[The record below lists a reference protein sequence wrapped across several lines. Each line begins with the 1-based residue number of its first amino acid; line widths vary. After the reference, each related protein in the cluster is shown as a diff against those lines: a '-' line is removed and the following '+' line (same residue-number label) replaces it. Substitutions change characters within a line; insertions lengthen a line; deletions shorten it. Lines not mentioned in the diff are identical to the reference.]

1 MEIINKHPIEQA
13 GHPIPRMDISIFFFL
28 LFLLQTPPNSS
39 ATFQVLE
46 EGSSLSVD
54 NSNDYLISANGVYSA
69 GFFNVGDNAFCFA
82 VWFINSSPPVAAW
95 MANRDKPVNGKGS
108 KLALLGNGDL
118 FLTDAGGIPIWN
130 SKTNSTSPVN
140 LVLLDTGNLVLRN
153 SETVTL
159 WQSFDSPTDTLLPEQ
174 PLTKDTQLVSSRSE
188 GNFSSGFYKLYFD
201 NDNVLRLLYNGPEI
215 SSVYWPEPWRITRE
229 AGRTTSN
236 NSRIAIF
243 NNLGSFES
251 SDEFS
256 FKAADSGMG
265 RQRRLKLDFDGNVRM
280 YTLKEATGTWSVSWQ
295 AISQQ
300 CMIHGICGP
309 NSLCSY
315 SPESGR
321 ICSCLPGFK
330 IKNPTDWSHGCQPE
344 SQIYCN
350 HTEVGFLRLSHVD
363 FYGYDIRYIPNST
376 YEDCKDEC
384 LQSCDCKAFMLLFR
398 NGVYNCYPK
407 FLMVNGHRSQSF
419 DGVTYVKRPKARISI
434 SNNDTS
440 KKIFLICPRVR
451 LTELETMYKRPK
463 ENESLRLLI
472 WFACGVGGVEIACI
486 ILLWYFLRGGDG
498 DLNAPIQGYIIAATG
513 FRKFSYIELK
523 KATLNFSEEIG
534 RGAAGTVY
542 KGTLSDGRVAA
553 IKRLNEA
560 NQGEAEFLAEVS
572 TIGKLNHMN
581 LIEMWGYCA
590 EGKHRLLVYELVKW
604 VRAKMNA
611 TSAGESWI
619 EEIVDPLLGCDY
631 NAKKLERL
639 VRVALN
645 CLEEDKDARPTM
657 SQVVEMLVRSEDE

>member
-1 MEIINKHPIEQA
+1 MLDPLTYNFPWLRRLNIRLSSFHIRAMEIINKHPEQA

-54 NSNDYLISANGVYSA
+54 NSNDYLISENGVYSA

-82 VWFINSSPPVAAW
+82 VWFINSSRPVAAW

-108 KLALLGNGDL
+108 KLSLLRNGDL

-188 GNFSSGFYKLYFD
+188 GNFSLGFYKLYFD

-215 SSVYWPEPWRITRE
+215 SSVYWPDPALITWE
-229 AGRTTSN
+229 AGRTTYN

-251 SDEFS
+251 SDELS

-265 RQRRLKLDFDGNVRM
+265 PQRRLKLDFDGNVRM
-280 YTLKEATGTWSVSWQ
+280 YTLQEASGTWSVSWQ
-295 AISQQ
+295 AISQP

-350 HTEVGFLRLSHVD
+350 HTEVGFLPLSHVD

-384 LQSCDCKAFMLLFR
+384 MQSCDCKGFMLLFR

-407 FLMVNGHRSQSF
+407 FLLVNGHRSQNF

-440 KKIFLICPRVR
+440 EKTFLICPRVR

-472 WFACGVGGVEIACI
+472 WFACGVGGVEITCI
-486 ILLWYFLRGGDG
+486 FLVWCFLRGGDG
-498 DLNAPIQGYIIAATG
+498 DLNATIQGYIIAATG

-560 NQGEAEFLAEVS
+560 NQGEAEFLAE
-572 TIGKLNHMN
+572 TPC
-581 LIEMWGYCA
+581 W
-590 EGKHRLLVYELVKW
+590 
-604 VRAKMNA
+604 
-611 TSAGESWI
+611 
-619 EEIVDPLLGCDY
+619 GCDY
-631 NAKKLERL
+631 NTKKMERL